1 MLASQSYAPM
11 LQIPRVGIS
20 RGVKL
25 VANPTFVPAGGP
37 GVRGLEHIVVVL
49 VHEQPVVVL
58 LQRGTPVA

>member
-1 MLASQSYAPM
+1 M
-11 LQIPRVGIS
+11 
-20 RGVKL
+20 

-37 GVRGLEHIVVVL
+37 GIRGLEHVVVVL